1 MINLNPEL
9 ILMHNDEITTEKLAK
24 QHDAKE
30 ALKLAYSLRA
40 ANVGMTLGGY
50 CKRFNIKLN

>member
-9 ILMHNDEITTEKLAK
+9 ILMRNDEVTTKKLAK

-30 ALKLAYSLRA
+30 ALKLAYSLKA
-40 ANVGMTLGGY
+40 ANVGMTLEGY
-50 CKRFNIKLN
+50 CKRFGVKL

>member
-9 ILMHNDEITTEKLAK
+9 ILMRNDEVTTEKLAK

-30 ALKLAYSLRA
+30 ALKLAYNLKAS
-40 ANVGMTLGGY
+40 NVRMTLEGY
-50 CKRFNIKLN
+50 CKRFGIKLN